1 VVKPRIRKV
10 EDSERWVCVGPY
22 GVIGLG
28 NTPDEA
34 YRDWEQ
40 FERAMAEMTR
50 PFGHATD
57 TRNGVLPL

>member
-1 VVKPRIRKV
+1 M